1 MTDSAYYAGVVDKM
15 REALLANQDET
26 TQWSDGD
33 KLRVLAILFDDADV
47 MRGFLNRREVQD
59 DLRRIADFLDESD

>member
-1 MTDSAYYAGVVDKM
+1 MTDIAYYERVLDKM
-15 REALLANQDET
+15 REALLANEGEP

-47 MRGFLNRREVQD
+47 MRGVLDRHEVQE
-59 DLRRIADFLDESD
+59 DLRRIADKLDE